1 MAIVKVGL
9 LTIGQSPREDVVPEM
24 KPFFLPQ
31 IQVLEKGLL
40 DDLSPEEIRR
50 LKPKT
55 GEIPLVT
62 RLRKGSSVQ
71 LSEKKI
77 SSLLPEA
84 INSMKTKMKVK
95 MVGVLCTNDFQK
107 TEFPPWSIF
116 PFNSLKFLITRI
128 IDIKRL
134 GVVVPL
140 EGQIDAAKKK
150 WKKDKVIVEIKS
162 PYARGKSWEEI
173 AQNFSPK
180 KVEIVILDCMGYK
193 IKDKR
198 ALQKL
203 LSVPVLLPR
212 IVLAFAIDQHL

>member
-1 MAIVKVGL
+1 M
-9 LTIGQSPREDVVPEM
+9 
-24 KPFFLPQ
+24 
-31 IQVLEKGLL
+31 L
-40 DDLSPEEIRR
+40 DNLSAEEIRL

-71 LSEKKI
+71 LSAKKI

-84 INSMKTKMKVK
+84 IDSMKTKMKVK
-95 MVGVLCTNDFQK
+95 AVGVLCTHDFQK
-107 TEFPPWSIF
+107 TESPPWIIF

-128 IDIKRL
+128 INIKRL

-150 WKKDKVIVEIKS
+150 WKKEKVIVEVKS

-173 AQNFSPK
+173 AYNFSQK
-180 KVEIVILDCMGYK
+180 KIEIVILDCIGYK

-198 ALQKL
+198 SLQKL

-212 IVLAFAIDQHL
+212 VVLAFAIDQYL

>member
-1 MAIVKVGL
+1 MALVKVGL

-24 KPFFLPQ
+24 NPFFLPQ
-31 IQVLEKGLL
+31 IQILEKGLL
-40 DDLSPEEIRR
+40 DNLNPEEIKR

-71 LSEKKI
+71 LSETKI

-84 INSMKTKMKVK
+84 IDSMKTKMKVK
-95 MVGVLCTNDFQK
+95 VVGVLCTHDFQK
-107 TEFPPWSIF
+107 TEFSPSVIF

-128 IDIKRL
+128 IDVKRL

-140 EGQIDAAKKK
+140 EGQIDAANKK
-150 WKKDKVIVEIKS
+150 WKKDKIIVEVKS
-162 PYARGKSWEEI
+162 PYTRGKSWEEI
-173 AQNFSPK
+173 AQTFSRK
-180 KVEIVILDCMGYK
+180 KVEIVILDCIGYK
-193 IKDKR
+193 IMDKR

-212 IVLAFAIDQHL
+212 VVLAFAIDQHV

>member
-1 MAIVKVGL
+1 MALVKVGI

-24 KPFFLPQ
+24 NPFFLPN
-31 IQVLEKGLL
+31 IKILEKGLL
-40 DDLSPEEIRR
+40 DNLSPEEIKR
-50 LKPKT
+50 LKPET

-62 RLRKGSSVQ
+62 RLKKGESVQ

-84 INSMKTKMKVK
+84 IASMKKKMKVK
-95 MVGVLCTNDFQK
+95 VVGVLSTHDFQK
-107 TEFPPWSIF
+107 TEFPPSVIF

-128 IDIKRL
+128 IDVKCL

-140 EGQIDAAKKK
+140 ESQIDAAKKK
-150 WKKDKVIVEIKS
+150 WKKDKVIVEVKS

-173 AQNFSPK
+173 AQYFSRK
-180 KVEIVILDCMGYK
+180 KAEIVILDCIGYK

-198 ALQKL
+198 ALQRL

-212 IVLAFAIDQHL
+212 VVLAFAIDQNL